1 MESSGVPDAA
11 LKHGTGTVRAVCTLP
26 LSSTHVHPEPWTR
39 PFNPEPR
46 TLGSQTLHP
55 DPGPSTLDPQV
66 RAHVETQINLIA
78 KGQAD
83 KAAVVSWTLDAFRQ
97 KFLFFVTKVARMD
110 ALFEASF
117 SPLSASGACACYCR
131 PALRYCLLLP
141 ACSPLLPAT
150 AGLLSAAACYSQS
163 ALRYCLLLP
172 PALRCCLL
180 LPACFLLLPATDQ
193 LPACCSSS
201 HFTHW
206 LPTPSTPRPFHPS
219 ALQLLHSSTP
229 LQHLTPAF
237 SHTAIV
243 HFSHGWGSLG
253 LQGTSL
259 VTLQ

>member
-131 PALRYCLLLP
+131 PALRCCLLQP
-141 ACSPLLPAT
+141 VCSPLLPAT
-150 AGLLSAAACYSQS
+150 ATCSPLLPATSGLLSAAACY
-163 ALRYCLLLP
+163 
-172 PALRCCLL
+172 
-180 LPACFLLLPATDQ
+180 
-193 LPACCSSS
+193 
-201 HFTHW
+201 
-206 LPTPSTPRPFHPS
+206 
-219 ALQLLHSSTP
+219 
-229 LQHLTPAF
+229 
-237 SHTAIV
+237 
-243 HFSHGWGSLG
+243 
-253 LQGTSL
+253 
-259 VTLQ
+259 